1 MRPPLVLFVETTRSR
16 KSASQK
22 TRGTVVMRS
31 LERRASHAEREIRG
45 FALRLAE
52 EGNWASWAANRTIGR
67 R

>member
-22 TRGTVVMRS
+22 MRS

-52 EGNWASWAANRTIGR
+52 R